1 MTEAEPLKAAEKARA
16 KGGLAMFLCPYRP
29 GGLRIT
35 PATCAQQHKAAQ
47 HAVDEA
53 LIRLWDCR
61 DCPVGAGN
69 LAAAPTAPLQRRE
82 RLASYRRGG
91 EASKPS
97 TAMRDDAL
105 LTWLRERGR
114 ATSRDAALHFGR
126 SRDTMADRLAAL
138 ERAGKIKRFQ
148 GQSRTLIWE
157 AL

>member
-1 MTEAEPLKAAEKARA
+1 MNAPFDELPPL
-16 KGGLAMFLCPYRP
+16 FLCERRP
-29 GGLRIT
+29 GSLMLT
-35 PATCAQQHKAAQ
+35 AYTCAQQHKAAQ

-61 DCPVGAGN
+61 DCPVGAAN
-69 LAAAPTAPLQRRE
+69 LEAAPTAPLQRRE

-97 TAMRDDAL
+97 TALRDDAL

-114 ATSRDAALHFGR
+114 ATSRDAALHFVR
-126 SRDTMADRLAAL
+126 SRDTMADRFGAL
-138 ERAGKIKRFQ
+138 ERAGKIKRFK
-148 GQSRTLIWE
+148 GQSMALIWE